1 MKDTVC
7 WVISG
12 GLLGFLVGTYG
23 FDNGSKGT
31 HLGLLFTFG
40 LLVILRQIKL
50 KPMVPTIGLLI
61 ENLIVTL
68 IVWVF
73 FYGSDKNELSSI
85 VLGFALFQSLNFID
99 YKIEQR
105 KKEKNPMTTV

>member
-1 MKDTVC
+1 MKDTAY

-12 GLLGFLVGTYG
+12 GLLGFLIGSHF

-31 HLGLLFTFG
+31 QLGLLFTFG
-40 LLVILRQIKL
+40 LFVIIRQIKL
-50 KPMVPTIGLLI
+50 KPLVPTIGLMI
-61 ENLIVTL
+61 ENLVIMFL
-68 IVWVF
+68 VWVF

-85 VLGFALFQSLNFID
+85 VLGFALFHSLNFID

-105 KKEKNPMTTV
+105 KKEKNPTTTV